1 MDGRSPNNS
10 YCYGTS
16 DSDNYRN
23 TVNNGNPAP
32 NNTYNNLD
40 ASNCEIGVWDP
51 NSCRSTNASNNDRSY
66 QQTYSTGQNA
76 AYTGAASW
84 YANEGQNSNIIGATT
99 AQYGYDSP
107 AVTEPISQGSWAD
120 LSYSPSAALS
130 VTGDSYYNSPQLQT
144 NIAPLP
150 PQQTTTSYQGY
161 SRHTPNQNPPLRSDV
176 DDWRKPPPGNHYNPP
191 HENSS
196 HSFQHTSA
204 PTTDWQNFTNPLN
217 EMTEENE
224 DAPETLV
231 SRMQKSSIT
240 AQATLEA
247 TMNKP
252 TILSKSALEMLHQD
266 LTAAAAPFQ
275 SVEKLKELRD
285 RQLGLPSDNGLKSP
299 NIYTQDQETPEK
311 DASTLNV
318 SFSNLSVDAKEFVPK
333 RMKDES
339 MVGGV
344 SADDELKGGCAGFCV
359 VAESIVIPKLEL
371 PISPESERAKYTEA
385 SKPTCSTPVSKA
397 KEWHNEELDS
407 FRCSKP
413 DFRNEIK
420 PGEISDCSGPL
431 SESLH
436 ETDGSALQTCVS
448 MMKGYEQDVC
458 WNPLDGP
465 ATLKRKARE
474 SVSSTLSSFSAG
486 RGTVMY
492 LDDVTPGIIG
502 TDKKANVAILNN
514 QVQTNKVSSKANDS
528 PVETKLHEYKKMVLS
543 HMPNF
548 GLTDGYTP
556 PVLGLLSLKILG
568 FESEK
573 ESYDVLQT
581 KVKST
586 KNISTADMSKSP
598 LEDSEMET
606 MAINLID
613 YCIDQLT
620 CNPASFDV
628 IVPETM
634 SKMSKLKISSSAVSV
649 IADKI
654 YEMCVAEPNFRYLGS
669 QLCDTLSRTST
680 GLPNFRSTLLKKAQQ
695 EFMKMDEALQ
705 GSDKKL
711 KRARGFTQ
719 FMAELFLSLMSEKVG
734 GKLERIAVLGRGT
747 FGVVRKL
754 IDHPNDDNIQ
764 CAIRVLKLTILS
776 LEDTLKDD
784 GKNSIEKIDVIL
796 DDLSAYADKAKSG
809 KVPANEL
816 TENLLESF
824 VKLRA
829 INWGRVP
836 PEELYP
842 GEGSPPSQHYPT
854 DTPPEPE
861 DDENYFMNEPVFFT
875 PNGVQYTAADA
886 ADPDFYDKHLA
897 PYSAQYQA
905 ADAHPS
911 NTSNAQLSTGDAF
924 YANPQGSTS
933 SSFPYYSNWS
943 AGDADR
949 FESASGEDDYDAE
962 LEAFMRSIGC

>member
-333 RMKDES
+333 RMKD
-339 MVGGV
+339 
-344 SADDELKGGCAGFCV
+344 
-359 VAESIVIPKLEL
+359 
-371 PISPESERAKYTEA
+371 
-385 SKPTCSTPVSKA
+385 
-397 KEWHNEELDS
+397 
-407 FRCSKP
+407 
-413 DFRNEIK
+413 
-420 PGEISDCSGPL
+420 
-431 SESLH
+431 
-436 ETDGSALQTCVS
+436 
-448 MMKGYEQDVC
+448 
-458 WNPLDGP
+458 
-465 ATLKRKARE
+465 
-474 SVSSTLSSFSAG
+474 
-486 RGTVMY
+486 
-492 LDDVTPGIIG
+492 
-502 TDKKANVAILNN
+502 
-514 QVQTNKVSSKANDS
+514 
-528 PVETKLHEYKKMVLS
+528 
-543 HMPNF
+543 
-548 GLTDGYTP
+548 
-556 PVLGLLSLKILG
+556 
-568 FESEK
+568 
-573 ESYDVLQT
+573 
-581 KVKST
+581 VKST